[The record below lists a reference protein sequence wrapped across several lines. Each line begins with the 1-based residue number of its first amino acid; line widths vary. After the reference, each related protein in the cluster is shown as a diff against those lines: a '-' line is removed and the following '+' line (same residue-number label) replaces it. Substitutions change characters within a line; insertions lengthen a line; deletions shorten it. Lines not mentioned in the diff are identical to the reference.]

1 MPTYPCQ
8 INYGAPANLLE
19 NRVILSTGAGAVIGR
34 SAALAFAKH
43 GATVVLLGRTIS
55 KLEAVYDEIEAAG
68 YPQAAIYPLDL
79 EGAKWAD
86 YVNLADTL
94 YSNFG
99 RLDGVLHNASLL
111 GKMTPIQGYNPQL
124 WQKVMQVNFNA
135 AVMLQQAVMA
145 MLLEA
150 EDASVIFTSSS
161 VGRKGRAY
169 WGAYAASKFATEGLV
184 ETLAEEVENISKLR
198 VNSLNPGATRT
209 QMRANAYPSENP
221 ASLRAPEEI
230 MGTYLYLMGQDS
242 QGITGQK
249 FNAQP

>member
-1 MPTYPCQ
+1 MSTYPC
-8 INYGAPANLLE
+8 YLDYVAPANLLT
-19 NRVILSTGAGAVIGR
+19 NKVILVTGAGAGIGK
-34 SAALAFAKH
+34 AASLAYAKH
-43 GATVVLLGRTIS
+43 GATVILLGRTIS

-94 YSNFG
+94 YKNFG

-124 WQKVMQVNFNA
+124 WQKVIQVNFNA

-184 ETLAEEVENISKLR
+184 ETLAEEVENISNLR

-209 QMRANAYPSENP
+209 QMRATAYPSENP
-221 ASLRAPEEI
+221 ASLRTPEEI

-242 QGITGQK
+242 QGITGKK